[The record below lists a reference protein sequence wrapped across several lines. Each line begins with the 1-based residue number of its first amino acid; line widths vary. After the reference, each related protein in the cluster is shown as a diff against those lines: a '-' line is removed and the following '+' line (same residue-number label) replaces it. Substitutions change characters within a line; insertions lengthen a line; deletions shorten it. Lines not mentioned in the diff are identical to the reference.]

1 MTEPG
6 KRASEFI
13 VYTGPMFSGK
23 SSSLLAAI
31 DRYRHQGR
39 VVDVFKPCID
49 DRYSAVEI
57 VTHGGWRI
65 EAKPVASGLELMS
78 SLLDGQHEPD
88 VVAVDELFMIPG
100 AATALVELFREGISV
115 VVSSLDLSAT
125 GSVFSE
131 VRDVLPWATRIEKL
145 TAVCAV
151 CKSDARYTWRKGT
164 MLGSK
169 EIEVGGAE
177 SYEPRCHGCHQ
188 LICTSTEESES

>member
-1 MTEPG
+1 
-6 KRASEFI
+6 
-13 VYTGPMFSGK
+13 MFSGK

-65 EAKPVASGLELMS
+65 KADPVSTGLELMS
-78 SLLDGQHEPD
+78 DLLAAPGSPD

-100 AATALVELFREGISV
+100 SAAALIELFHAGV
-115 VVSSLDLSAT
+115 TVLVSSLDLSAT